1 MRVTRR
7 LLTGLEPHSR
17 QGHTEVA
24 KRMVSEKS
32 AHPDSPASIIISS
45 YRESGS
51 ARRNYERT
59 RAHQRTSALGVGQNM
74 GRLPLLEIWQ
84 VRLQHSPTLSL
95 SPLEREYHV
104 PSSSLSWKGLPASQ
118 TAEEIPKF
126 SFLDSRCF
134 TPRIKHLHAPPKH
147 GKGHGLQGS
156 ILGSFRVGTKTAHW
170 SCVCVER
177 VYEQ

>member
-24 KRMVSEKS
+24 TRMVSEKS
-32 AHPDSPASIIISS
+32 AHPDSPASLI

-51 ARRNYERT
+51 ARRHYLYERT

-74 GRLPLLEIWQ
+74 GRPQILEIWQ

-104 PSSSLSWKGLPASQ
+104 PSSSLSWKVSPGGAAGLHGRRRKYPSLAS
-118 TAEEIPKF
+118 
-126 SFLDSRCF
+126 S
-134 TPRIKHLHAPPKH
+134 TPRAYHPESSICMPPQNMEKAMVF
-147 GKGHGLQGS
+147 KVAS
-156 ILGSFRVGTKTAHW
+156 SFRFVW
-170 SCVCVER
+170 LLLR
-177 VYEQ
+177 IVYGIAG